1 MLMVIND
8 MMSEPQNAEMIKQL
22 GMSEQVNESLHMLQT
37 MRPIDFAL
45 NILTINIISGIMLG
59 IPIAAITQRTIA
71 KSDSLNSQR

>member
-1 MLMVIND
+1 MEILQSPEGKQAIQTYGLGAQMDENIRFI
-8 MMSEPQNAEMIKQL
+8 SE
-22 GMSEQVNESLHMLQT
+22 